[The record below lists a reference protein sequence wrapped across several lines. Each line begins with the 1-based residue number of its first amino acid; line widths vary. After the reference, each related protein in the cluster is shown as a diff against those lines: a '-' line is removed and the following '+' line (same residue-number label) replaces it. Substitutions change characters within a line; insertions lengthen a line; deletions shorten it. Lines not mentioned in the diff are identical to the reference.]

1 LVVDNNPQVF
11 ASLMRA
17 LLEQARSR
25 SADYVLIGL
34 HETDPLWPLARS
46 FGGTCY
52 TTHVF
57 VVCWE
62 DGEAEFRG
70 LDRKIPYLEL
80 GSL

>member
-1 LVVDNNPQVF
+1 LVVDNDPQVF
-11 ASLMRA
+11 VSLMCA
-17 LLEQARSR
+17 LLVQARSR

-34 HETDPLWPLARS
+34 PETDPLWPLARS
-46 FGGTCY
+46 LGGTCY
-52 TTHVF
+52 TTHLF
-57 VVCWE
+57 IVCWE